1 MTALGWAL
9 LAVLTVAVVWLVFA
23 MIGLLR
29 EVAALR
35 AALGALSQGPIE
47 LAGGVPVGTMAP
59 AWTIDT
65 PGGAVASPA
74 FAGRRH
80 VMVFAD
86 ADCRT
91 CDDLL
96 PGVVRAAGDGAL
108 PPVVVIGREGS
119 DVPPAWTGP
128 GVVAG
133 REHGSDVSDAFR
145 VDVSPHVFVL
155 DEEGAVVAQGG
166 AVTLADVEALV
177 RAAQGIR
184 IVPGA
189 GHG

>member
-1 MTALGWAL
+1 MTAIGWVL
-9 LAVLTVAVVWLVFA
+9 LAVLAAAVVWLVFA

-29 EVAALR
+29 EVAVLR
-35 AALGALSQGPIE
+35 AAIGALTQGPIE
-47 LAGGVPVGTMAP
+47 LAAGVSVGTLAP

-65 PGGAVASPA
+65 PGGEVASSA
-74 FAGRRH
+74 FEGRRH

-86 ADCRT
+86 AECRT
-91 CDDLL
+91 CDALVPD
-96 PGVVRAAGDGAL
+96 VVHAAGDRAL

-119 DVPPAWTGP
+119 DLPDAWRGP

-133 REHGSDVSDAFR
+133 REHGSEVSDAFG

-166 AVTLADVEALV
+166 AMTLGDVEALV
-177 RAAQGIR
+177 RDAQGIR
-184 IVPGA
+184 IVPGRA
-189 GHG
+189 ID